1 MSSAPALAR
10 TVDALQ
16 LLVAQLSER
25 VSFLEDCVA
34 ALERAESSWD
44 AVSEARPSSVPG
56 AFDSTQPSAS
66 ASPAARAFAQPSV
79 SAPAQPSAS
88 APRGAFHRSQAG
100 ATARDS
106 QRAGNA
112 RAPSSGEVDPTDT
125 VGRRALAQE
134 LGAFVRRALAGEHLQ
149 PSGRAR
155 LNLRSRIYLAFA
167 DFEGRFCSRPR
178 SFAIILRL
186 LLCASAA
193 PPWGVLSSLGSL
205 VCGKPKNCW
214 SVLGSSG

>member
-1 MSSAPALAR
+1 M
-10 TVDALQ
+10 
-16 LLVAQLSER
+16 
-25 VSFLEDCVA
+25 A

-44 AVSEARPSSVPG
+44 AVFEARPSSVPG
-56 AFDSTQPSAS
+56 AFDSSQPSAS

-88 APRGAFHRSQAG
+88 APRGPFHRSQAG

-112 RAPSSGEVDPTDT
+112 CAPSSREVDPTDT
-125 VGRRALAQE
+125 VGRRALAQQ
-134 LGAFVRRALAGEHLQ
+134 LGAFVRRALSGEHLQ

-167 DFEGRFCSRPR
+167 DFEGRPLQPPHR
-178 SFAIILRL
+178 SFAIILRP
-186 LLCASAA
+186 LLCASVA
-193 PPWGVLSSLGSL
+193 PFWGVLSSLGSL
-205 VCGKPKNCW
+205 VCGKQKNCW
-214 SVLGSSG
+214 SVLGSPG